1 MKRLNRKGYL
11 TIEIILGA
19 AIAFV
24 IAFFLIEITT
34 KMVSDTENIYRD
46 TKLTTDIALIIS
58 GVKGE
63 IENSGTSIKEIKCEE
78 SNSCNISFIDGVNGK
93 LYIKDGKVIYTENDV
108 IQYERELDSSLSS
121 VALTSSVNGKPD
133 DEDNIYFK
141 ISGENIYIDKV
152 YDIIIPITTS
162 IGPIGHPPAIS
173 CPRKNDSNTKPW
185 TNEPGKGQVDVI
197 VKDEDGDFTELCYY
211 NYSKD
216 LNNYDYAKPIC
227 IKNGNKEKENIISIT
242 NAITNMI
249 KVQAKDQGGNTSGY
263 TECATNIDIVKP
275 FTPFAS
281 FLRNNDGTYNVAEM
295 TNIKEIVSNNC
306 CYLDEEWDDHCEGS
320 NLSMRTIDDQE
331 CLYSYKTIT
340 AGRSLTEYF
349 PVYEDQGEYRE
360 SLEKISNEISG
371 VSGVYKIS
379 EICYK
384 NTSVVAK
391 DEYLWED
398 DHVPKCNGKDWNKK
412 IDVIYDKAGNVSSKL
427 IVNSKLEK

>member
-46 TKLTTDIALIIS
+46 TKLTTDSALIIS
-58 GVKGE
+58 GVKKE
-63 IENSGTSIKEIKCEE
+63 IENDGTSINEINCNG
-78 SNSCNISFIDGVNGK
+78 SNSCTISFIGNVTGE
-93 LYIKDGKVIYTENDV
+93 LYIKDGKVIYTEDNV
-108 IQYERELDSSLSS
+108 TQYARELDSSLSS
-121 VALTSSVNGKPD
+121 VALTSSVNGKPN

-141 ISGENIYIDKV
+141 ISGKNIYIDKV

-162 IGPIGHPPAIS
+162 IGPIGHPPIIS

-211 NYSKD
+211 NYSST
-216 LNNYDYAKPIC
+216 LENYDEANPIC
-227 IKNGNKEKENIISIT
+227 IKNENKEKENTISIT
-242 NAITNMI
+242 NAVTNMI
-249 KVQAKDQGGNTSGY
+249 KVQAKDQGGNTSRY

-275 FTPFAS
+275 FTPFVS
-281 FLRNNDGTYNVAEM
+281 FLRNNDGTYDVTEM

-340 AGRSLTEYF
+340 AGRYLTEYC
-349 PVYEDQGEYRE
+349 PIYEDQGEYRE

-384 NTSVVAK
+384 NTSVVVK

>member
-46 TKLTTDIALIIS
+46 TKLTTDSALIIS
-58 GVKGE
+58 GVKKE
-63 IENSGTSIKEIKCEE
+63 IENDGTSINEINCNG
-78 SNSCNISFIDGVNGK
+78 SNSCTISFIGNVTGE
-93 LYIKDGKVIYTENDV
+93 LYIKDGKVIYTEDDV
-108 IQYERELDSSLSS
+108 TQYARELDSSLSS
-121 VALTSSVNGKPD
+121 VALTSSVNGKPN

-141 ISGENIYIDKV
+141 ISGKNIYIDKV

-162 IGPIGHPPAIS
+162 IGPIGHPPIIS

-211 NYSKD
+211 NYSST
-216 LNNYDYAKPIC
+216 LENYDEANPIC
-227 IKNGNKEKENIISIT
+227 IKNENKEKENTISIT
-242 NAITNMI
+242 NAVTNMI
-249 KVQAKDQGGNTSGY
+249 KVQAKDQGGNTSRY

-275 FTPFAS
+275 FTPFVS
-281 FLRNNDGTYNVAEM
+281 FLRNNDGTYDVTAM

-340 AGRSLTEYF
+340 AGRYLTEYY
-349 PVYEDQGEYRE
+349 PIYEDQGEYRE

-384 NTSVVAK
+384 NTSVVVK

>member
-162 IGPIGHPPAIS
+162 IGPIGHPP
-173 CPRKNDSNTKPW
+173 R
-185 TNEPGKGQVDVI
+185 
-197 VKDEDGDFTELCYY
+197 Y
-211 NYSKD
+211 
-216 LNNYDYAKPIC
+216 
-227 IKNGNKEKENIISIT
+227 
-242 NAITNMI
+242 
-249 KVQAKDQGGNTSGY
+249 
-263 TECATNIDIVKP
+263 
-275 FTPFAS
+275 
-281 FLRNNDGTYNVAEM
+281 
-295 TNIKEIVSNNC
+295 
-306 CYLDEEWDDHCEGS
+306 
-320 NLSMRTIDDQE
+320 
-331 CLYSYKTIT
+331 
-340 AGRSLTEYF
+340 
-349 PVYEDQGEYRE
+349 
-360 SLEKISNEISG
+360 
-371 VSGVYKIS
+371 
-379 EICYK
+379 
-384 NTSVVAK
+384 
-391 DEYLWED
+391 
-398 DHVPKCNGKDWNKK
+398 
-412 IDVIYDKAGNVSSKL
+412 
-427 IVNSKLEK
+427 

>member
-197 VKDEDGDFTELCYY
+197 VKDEDGEHIFKKGSNQKNASALIFSVSEEYHILLRQATYLDGSLVPVPRNKNY
-211 NYSKD
+211 NKKTNITSEY
-216 LNNYDYAKPIC
+216 LRHLIE
-227 IKNGNKEKENIISIT
+227 NKCRIINPDVVDTPDAGDENI
-242 NAITNMI
+242 
-249 KVQAKDQGGNTSGY
+249 KVK
-263 TECATNIDIVKP
+263 
-275 FTPFAS
+275 
-281 FLRNNDGTYNVAEM
+281 
-295 TNIKEIVSNNC
+295 
-306 CYLDEEWDDHCEGS
+306 
-320 NLSMRTIDDQE
+320 
-331 CLYSYKTIT
+331 
-340 AGRSLTEYF
+340 
-349 PVYEDQGEYRE
+349 
-360 SLEKISNEISG
+360 
-371 VSGVYKIS
+371 
-379 EICYK
+379 
-384 NTSVVAK
+384 
-391 DEYLWED
+391 
-398 DHVPKCNGKDWNKK
+398 
-412 IDVIYDKAGNVSSKL
+412 
-427 IVNSKLEK
+427 

>member
-46 TKLTTDIALIIS
+46 TKLTTDSALIIS
-58 GVKGE
+58 GVKKE
-63 IENSGTSIKEIKCEE
+63 IENDGTSINEINCNG
-78 SNSCNISFIDGVNGK
+78 SNSCTISFIGNVTGE
-93 LYIKDGKVIYTENDV
+93 LYIKDGKVIYTEDNV
-108 IQYERELDSSLSS
+108 TQYARELDSSLSS
-121 VALTSSVNGKPD
+121 VALTSSVNGKPN

-141 ISGENIYIDKV
+141 ISGKNIYIDKV

-162 IGPIGHPPAIS
+162 IGPIGHPPIIS

-211 NYSKD
+211 NYSST
-216 LNNYDYAKPIC
+216 LENYDEANPIC
-227 IKNGNKEKENIISIT
+227 IKNENKEKENTISIT
-242 NAITNMI
+242 NAVTNMI
-249 KVQAKDQGGNTSGY
+249 KVQAKDQGGNTSRY

-275 FTPFAS
+275 FTPFVS
-281 FLRNNDGTYNVAEM
+281 FLRNNDGTYDVTEM

-340 AGRSLTEYF
+340 AGRYLTEYY
-349 PVYEDQGEYRE
+349 PIYEDQGEYRE

-384 NTSVVAK
+384 NTSVVVK